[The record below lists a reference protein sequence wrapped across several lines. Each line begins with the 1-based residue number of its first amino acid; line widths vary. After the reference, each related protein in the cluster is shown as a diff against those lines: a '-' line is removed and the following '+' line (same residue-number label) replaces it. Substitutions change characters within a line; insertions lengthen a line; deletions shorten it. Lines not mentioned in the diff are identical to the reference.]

1 MGGVFQ
7 MSMLKVY
14 LKFKDEPIE
23 RWSASI
29 GEESVLL
36 LEYIK
41 GMKKD
46 KNLEY
51 FKVIRGE

>member
-1 MGGVFQ
+1 

-41 GMKKD
+41 SMKKD